1 MSDYGVVSEPR
12 TVRFERVLPGPID
25 RVWAYLTESDKRAK
39 WLASGPMELR
49 VGGRFELK
57 FNQADYAAI
66 IEPIPERFKH
76 HGGEVEIGL
85 VTQCDPPRLLAFTW
99 REGAVESEVIFELMP
114 RGRDVL
120 LVLTHRRLGN
130 RVEMVSVASGW
141 HTLLG
146 VLVEHLNG
154 CEPRWIWS
162 VRAVGGRRV
171 REAHPARLIFVRSL
185 TTRAR
190 ARARRLRALPPSSSR
205 GCASLCR
212 RADTVR
218 LPKNILRT
226 AAPVSPS
233 RAACR

>member
-1 MSDYGVVSEPR
+1 MSDYGVVTEPR

-66 IEPIPERFKH
+66 IEPTPERFKH
-76 HGGEVEIGL
+76 QGGEVEIGL
-85 VTQCDPPRLLAFTW
+85 ITQCDPPRLLAFSW
-99 REGAVESEVIFELMP
+99 REGPVESEVIFELTP

-162 VRAVGGRRV
+162 VRAAVEDEYEKR
-171 REAHPARLIFVRSL
+171 I
-185 TTRAR
+185 
-190 ARARRLRALPPSSSR
+190 PP
-205 GCASLCR
+205 
-212 RADTVR
+212 D
-218 LPKNILRT
+218 
-226 AAPVSPS
+226 
-233 RAACR
+233 

>member
-1 MSDYGVVSEPR
+1 MSDYGVVTEPR

-66 IEPIPERFKH
+66 IEPTPERFKH
-76 HGGEVEIGL
+76 QG
-85 VTQCDPPRLLAFTW
+85 
-99 REGAVESEVIFELMP
+99 ESEVIFELTP

-146 VLVEHLNG
+146 ILVEHLNG

-162 VRAVGGRRV
+162 VRAAVEDEYEKR
-171 REAHPARLIFVRSL
+171 I
-185 TTRAR
+185 
-190 ARARRLRALPPSSSR
+190 PP
-205 GCASLCR
+205 
-212 RADTVR
+212 D
-218 LPKNILRT
+218 
-226 AAPVSPS
+226 
-233 RAACR
+233 